1 MCKVRFGILSTARI
15 GVEKVI
21 PAMQR
26 GEHCE
31 VIAIASRSAERSA
44 AAARRLGIATVHD
57 SYEALLADPDVD
69 AVYNPLPNHLHVPWS
84 IRALE
89 AGKHVLVE
97 KPIGLSAAEGQELVE
112 VSRRFPRLKVMEAF
126 MYRHHPQW
134 RRAREIVETGGIG
147 KLVTVQT
154 FFSYYNDDPAN
165 IRNQADI
172 GGGGLAD
179 IGCYAVSLARF
190 LFDEEPRRV
199 FGLVDY
205 DPQLKVDRLASGVL
219 DFGDGTSTFTCG
231 TQIVPYQRVNIFGD
245 QGRVEIDIPFNA
257 PPDRPCT
264 MRHQHAGGTDE
275 IALPVCDQYTIQG
288 ELFAL
293 AVLNDLSVPT
303 PIEDAVANM
312 RVIER
317 VIASAESGQWA

>member
-1 MCKVRFGILSTARI
+1 MSKVRFGILSTAKI

-31 VIAIASRSAERSA
+31 VVAIASRSAERGA
-44 AAARRLGIATVHD
+44 VAARRLGIATVHD
-57 SYEALLADPDVD
+57 SYEALLADPHVD

-89 AGKHVLVE
+89 VGKHVLVE
-97 KPIGLSAAEGQELVE
+97 KPIGLSSAEGQQLVDAA
-112 VSRRFPRLKVMEAF
+112 RQFPRLKVMEAF

-134 RRAREIVETGGIG
+134 RRAREIVETGAIG
-147 KLVTVQT
+147 KLATVQT
-154 FFSYYNDDPAN
+154 FFSYYNDDPSN

-179 IGCYAVSLARF
+179 IGCYAISLARF

-199 FGLVDY
+199 FGIVDY
-205 DPQLKVDRLASGVL
+205 DPELKVDRLASGIL

-231 TQIVPYQRVNIFGD
+231 TQIAPFQRVNIFGD

-288 ELFAL
+288 ELFSL
-293 AVLNDLSVPT
+293 AVLNDLPVPT

-317 VIASAESGQWA
+317 VIASGRSGQWT